1 MTNHA
6 SIYNR
11 KQDHIEINLNK
22 DVSSLFPSG
31 FENYRLIHCALPQ
44 IDLSDV
50 DISTNVFNIHLDN
63 PLLISSMTGGTE
75 EAAKINMRLAKT
87 AQEFK
92 IAMGVGSQR
101 IGIEDKS
108 AMESFNIRRAAP
120 DILLF
125 ANIGAIQLN
134 YSFSVSECKRAVEA
148 IEANGLI
155 LHLNP
160 LHEALMADGNTNFK
174 NLLSKIE
181 AVCKRISVPVVVKEV
196 GWGISAEVAK
206 MLFNVGAAGIDVAG
220 AGGTSWSEV
229 ERYRSMDP
237 ILRETAAGFR
247 GWGIPTAES
256 LESIKKRFPD
266 KVIFASGGLR
276 NGIDVIK
283 ALAMGANLGGMAGP
297 FFREAAKSEDELHQ
311 AVSVILK
318 QMKIAT
324 FVVGAKNLIEL
335 KDNKILKIA

>member
-75 EAAKINMRLAKT
+75 E
-87 AQEFK
+87 
-92 IAMGVGSQR
+92 
-101 IGIEDKS
+101 
-108 AMESFNIRRAAP
+108 ESFNIRRTAP

-181 AVCKRISVPVVVKEV
+181 AVCKGISVPVVVKEV
-196 GWGISAEVAK
+196 GWGISDEVAK

-256 LESIKKRFPD
+256 LKSIKKRFQD

-283 ALAMGANLGGMAGP
+283 ALAMGANLGGIAGP
-297 FFREAAKSEDELHQ
+297 FFRAAARSEDELHK